1 MANIAANSIQV
12 TAVQMGGVALA
23 APAAIVLAPASTGTS
38 QTYAFA
44 SFSS

>member
-1 MANIAANSIQV
+1 MANIAANTEQK

-23 APAAIVLAPASTGTS
+23 APAAIVLSPPPPGTA

-44 SFSS
+44 SFST